1 MHGPAGGAY
10 RKEAERL
17 AAGLRE
23 RSREIEDARRLPPD
37 VARAL
42 EAAGL
47 LRLCLPCS
55 LGGPEL
61 PLPELVAVLATLAA
75 GDAAAAWC
83 AMIASTTAALGAWL
97 EPEAA
102 RRLLAAPGAVA
113 AGVFAATGRARR
125 VEGGYRMEGRWRFA
139 SGCEHATCLLGGC
152 RVEDDVAAEAAT
164 GTASR
169 PDVRLLF
176 LPAAEVEILDTWHV
190 AGLAGTGSQDLVVRD
205 RFVPTAHAVSLLTD
219 APRETGPL
227 YRFPIF
233 GLLAVGVASVA
244 LGIARRALDELRI
257 LALRKTPA
265 GTQRRLA
272 ERGTVQA
279 AVAEAEGVL
288 GGGHAGLLAAV
299 SEAWERASAGAGSGP
314 PERARVRIAASHA
327 VRAAARAVD
336 VAYELG
342 GGTAIYAESPLQRCF
357 RDVHV
362 VTQHASVAGG
372 SLELAGRAWLGLAG
386 DFSIL

>member
-1 MHGPAGGAY
+1 MHGPVGGAY

-17 AAGLRE
+17 ATELRE

-47 LRLCLPCS
+47 LRLCLPRS

-61 PLPELVAVLATLAA
+61 PLPELVGVLATLAA

-152 RVEDDVAAEAAT
+152 RVEDDVEAAT

-169 PDVRLLF
+169 PDVRLLL
-176 LPAAEVEILDTWHV
+176 LPAAEVEILDTWYV
-190 AGLAGTGSQDLVVRD
+190 VGLAGTGSQDLVVRD
-205 RFVPTAHAVSLLTD
+205 RFVPAAHAVSLLTD
-219 APRETGPL
+219 VPRESGTL

-244 LGIARRALDELRI
+244 LGIARRALDEIRT

-265 GTQRRLA
+265 GAQRRLA

-299 SEAWERASAGAGSGP
+299 SEAWERASAGAGSGLA
-314 PERARVRIAASHA
+314 ERARVRIAASHA

-342 GGTAIYAESPLQRCF
+342 GGSAIYTDSPLQRCF

-362 VTQHASVAGG
+362 VTQHASVSGG
-372 SLELAGRAWLGLAG
+372 SLELAGRAWLGLEG